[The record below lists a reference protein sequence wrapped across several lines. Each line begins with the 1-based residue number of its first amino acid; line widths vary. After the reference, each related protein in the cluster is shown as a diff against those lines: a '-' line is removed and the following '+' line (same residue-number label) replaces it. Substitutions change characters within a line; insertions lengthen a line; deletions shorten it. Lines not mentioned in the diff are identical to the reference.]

1 MAQPSA
7 PYTAAALQRATDT
20 NFTAGDESGL
30 STKLEPSAGVK
41 AQGHVSGLAAPAAW
55 ANYWEHGVGLWL
67 AYVAALDTDAYF
79 LGQDYDWTGFHTFDE
94 DVEITASLTLTSAV
108 TAGSFV
114 QATNFRIDHASNEFS
129 YLSARSR
136 SFWIPACEFV
146 PGTGAAVTSGTSVQ
160 FSAASAICSLSLHKY
175 LPQGAVVTD
184 LLCRLNQNAG
194 SGVAMKF
201 DLVRTTVDTSPSF
214 ADTPNTEATNSLSTG
229 VSGDQLLA
237 AAAPF
242 TSTSVDKSADF
253 WTLVITAS
261 DAASGG
267 DPELF
272 YGVRIQ
278 FNDPGP
284 RNY

>member
-20 NFTAGDESGL
+20 NFASGDESGL

-67 AYVAALDTDAYF
+67 SYVAALDTDAYF
-79 LGQDYDWTGFHTFDE
+79 LGRAYAWTAAHTHS
-94 DVEITASLTLTSAV
+94 ANLTLTSGSV
-108 TAGSFV
+108 DVQAGFV
-114 QATNFRIDHASNEFS
+114 QAEEFRIDHASQEFR
-129 YLSARSR
+129 YLAARSR

-184 LLCRLNQNAG
+184 LLCRLNQNSG

-201 DLVRTTVDTSPSF
+201 DLVRTVVDTSPAF

-237 AAAPF
+237 ATAPF